1 MTTQGEKPVT
11 AQDEQPPGRGGAAAL
26 QPKILLELLGAS
38 AGVAAFMAL
47 LGGTLLWVRFDEL
60 GLPADR
66 AITLLPREMLITVG
80 AHALL
85 GPVIAGIIA
94 VVAIWA
100 LDDHSEVV
108 LGFSAFCVTVA
119 VLVMLLGTSSTAI
132 GVATVVG
139 LIVGLVVRRLSQNN
153 DEGLIPEGIGLKD
166 NPLIVMLAVLAISLL
181 PIVPS
186 VTELQVIPWAI
197 AVVAVVFV
205 GLGLIFVSMSRNP
218 GRARRP
224 VLWIVFV
231 VYLFTGTT
239 VALVRTGGEPKME
252 PIAVLLKDPEQQL
265 AGFYVGESS
274 AELHVAQLT
283 RGSGL
288 LGVSAEPVEAVV
300 SVARS
305 RVVRKALRAPA
316 GLGLGDA
323 GREQAETLLENLVA
337 EQRAVSGEQV
347 VAAEPVATAQP
358 ERTFAPLVSLHA
370 GETSAPWSAEEFLR
384 TSRLSWALRDCPPAQ
399 QAFGALATRQEWS
412 RLGSGDYRQGADC
425 GQGDTYTSKDH
436 TRPFDKGRTFEDGR
450 RALTG
455 REGFYIDLPD
465 NLRTRKLRTQH
476 NGDQLVLKSSPVYY
490 ERHAEDAN
498 VRLTYW
504 LFYPFS
510 FPTGTNE
517 KIGHEGDWERVSVL
531 VQRTGAGLWV
541 PLSVRFHAHSG
552 EVDVAWADVRK
563 APDESGRPTHPR
575 AYSAKGSHATYR
587 RGGQYLQVLS
597 TGSHRIIAVKDDARA
612 CPQCPLWFTW
622 ERLVDAQKQPW
633 YGFGGAWGKVGSA
646 PDFTGPLG
654 PSIRKTVGGKGP
666 SPETALQQT
675 SNLTASVL
683 PEAADAGAAAAP
695 TSTTATTAGP

>member
-1 MTTQGEKPVT
+1 MTS
-11 AQDEQPPGRGGAAAL
+11 QDEKRDGRGPASAL
-26 QPKILLELLGAS
+26 QPKILLEVLGAS

-119 VLVMLLGTSSTAI
+119 VLVWALGASNTAI
-132 GVATVVG
+132 GVATAVG
-139 LIVGLVVRRLSQNN
+139 LAVGFGVRRMSKIN
-153 DEGLIPEGIGLKD
+153 DKGFFRTGIRLK
-166 NPLIVMLAVLAISLL
+166 NRPLIVMGAVLAISLL

-186 VTELQVIPWAI
+186 VGKLQVIPWAI
-197 AVVAVVFV
+197 AVVAVVIV
-205 GLGLIFVSMSRNP
+205 GLGLIFVSMSDNP

-239 VALVRTGGEPKME
+239 VALVRTGAEPKME

-274 AELHVAQLT
+274 DELHIAQLT
-283 RGSGL
+283 RGSGM

-305 RVVRKALRAPA
+305 RVVRKALRQPA
-316 GLGLGDA
+316 GLGLADA
-323 GREQAETLLENLVA
+323 GREHAETLLENLVA
-337 EQRAVSGEQV
+337 EQRAASGEQV
-347 VAAEPVATAQP
+347 APAEPVETTQP
-358 ERTFAPLVSLHA
+358 VRTFAPLVSLHSDEPS
-370 GETSAPWSAEEFLR
+370 GPWTAEEFLR
-384 TSRLSWALRDCPPAQ
+384 ASQLSWALRDCPQAQ
-399 QAFGALATRQEWS
+399 RAFGGLATKKQWS
-412 RLGSGDYRQGADC
+412 KLGSGAYKQAADC
-425 GQGDTYTSKDH
+425 GQGDVYSSRDH
-436 TRPFDKGRTFEDGR
+436 TRPFDKRRTFDDGR
-450 RALTG
+450 RALSG
-455 REGFYIDLPD
+455 REGFYVDLPD
-465 NLRTRKLRTQH
+465 NLRKRKLSTQR

-490 ERHAEDAN
+490 ERHAEGGD

-504 LFYPFS
+504 FFYPFS

-531 VQRTGAGLWV
+531 IHETAPGSWT
-541 PLSVRFHAHSG
+541 PLSAQFHAHSG
-552 EVDVAWADVRK
+552 SVDVAWADVRK

-575 AYSAKGSHATYR
+575 AYAAKGSHATYR
-587 RGGQYLQVLS
+587 RGGKYLQVLS
-597 TGSHRIIAVKDDARA
+597 TGNHKILAVKDDARA

-622 ERLVDAQKQPW
+622 ERLVNAEEQPW
-633 YGFGGAWGKVGSA
+633 YGFGGAWGKVGGA

-675 SNLTASVL
+675 SDLATGPASGVED
-683 PEAADAGAAAAP
+683 PDRVP
-695 TSTTATTAGP
+695 QRP

>member
-1 MTTQGEKPVT
+1 MRKAGSVT
-11 AQDEQPPGRGGAAAL
+11 AQDEKVNGRARPSAL
-26 QPKILLELLGAS
+26 APKVLLELLGAS

-47 LGGTLLWVRFDEL
+47 LGGTLLWLRYDSL

-66 AITLLPREMLITVG
+66 AITLLPREMLVTVG

-100 LDDHSEVV
+100 LQDHSGVV
-108 LGFSAFCVTVA
+108 LGFAAFCVTVA
-119 VLVMLLGTSSTAI
+119 VLVMLLGSSTAAIAGATVGGLVAGI
-132 GVATVVG
+132 GVG
-139 LIVGLVVRRLSQNN
+139 HLSKNN
-153 DEGLIPEGIGLKD
+153 SKGFFPGGIRLKD
-166 NPLIVMLAVLAISLL
+166 SPLVVMLAVLAISLL

-186 VTELQVIPWAI
+186 VSELQIIPWAV
-197 AVVAVVFV
+197 AVVAVVVV

-218 GRARRP
+218 DRSRRP

-252 PIAVLLKDPEQQL
+252 PIAVLLKDPEQRL

-274 AELHVAQLT
+274 DELHVAQLSQ
-283 RGSGL
+283 GSGL

-300 SVARS
+300 SVPRS
-305 RVVRKALRAPA
+305 RVVRKALRQPA
-316 GLGLGDA
+316 GLGLADD

-337 EQRAVSGEQV
+337 EQRAASGEK
-347 VAAEPVATAQP
+347 VAPAEPVATTRP
-358 ERTFAPLVSLHA
+358 EHTFAPLVSLHS
-370 GETSAPWSAEEFLR
+370 EEPSAPWTAEAFLR
-384 TSRLSWALRDCPPAQ
+384 SSHLLWALRDCRQKQRP
-399 QAFGALATRQEWS
+399 FGALATKHQWTK
-412 RLGSGDYRQGADC
+412 LGSGDYKQAADC
-425 GQGDTYTSKDH
+425 GQGETYSSKDH
-436 TRPFDKGRTFEDGR
+436 TRPFDKGRTFGDGR
-450 RALTG
+450 GALRG
-455 REGFYIDLPD
+455 REGFYVDLPD
-465 NLRTRKLRTQH
+465 NLRKRKLRTQH

-490 ERHAEDAN
+490 ERHAENGN

-504 LFYPFS
+504 FFYPFS

-531 VQRTGAGLWV
+531 IREAAPGLWK
-541 PLSVRFHAHSG
+541 PLSARFHAHSG
-552 EVDVAWADVRK
+552 NVDVAWADVRK

-587 RGGQYLQVLS
+587 RGGKYLQVLS
-597 TGSHRIIAVKDDARA
+597 IGDHEILAVKDDARA

-622 ERLVDAQKQPW
+622 ERLVNAEKQPW
-633 YGFGGAWGKVGSA
+633 YGFGGAWGKAGRA

-654 PSIRKTVGGKGP
+654 PSIIKTVGGKAP
-666 SPETALQQT
+666 TSETSLQQ
-675 SNLTASVL
+675 SSDV
-683 PEAADAGAAAAP
+683 AADARLDAADARASAP
-695 TSTTATTAGP
+695 AP